1 MADDK
6 YNPLKI
12 EDISLI
18 KINHISNYAI
28 YFSYGEK
35 KYFIKECNGLPD
47 DAEDGYSNIFL
58 LFSKE
63 NEVIHF
69 VAKAN
74 RFDSCVSSLFG
85 NIKKVFLTQNILDLD
100 ILKNL

>member
-28 YFSYGEK
+28 YFLYGEK
-35 KYFIKECNGLPD
+35 KYFIKECKWTGLMTLKM
-47 DAEDGYSNIFL
+47 GIQIFFL

-63 NEVIHF
+63 NEEYT
-69 VAKAN
+69 
-74 RFDSCVSSLFG
+74 L
-85 NIKKVFLTQNILDLD
+85 
-100 ILKNL
+100 